1 MAFAHPSRRRF
12 ASPTEAQKQ
21 NRLAMAQFAEVS
33 GVGDKEDVQEAL
45 KRGAETAQTLG

>member
-1 MAFAHPSRRRF
+1 MALAYPSQHRF
-12 ASPTEAQKQ
+12 ASLTEAQKQ
-21 NRLAMAQFAEVS
+21 NRLATAQFAEVS